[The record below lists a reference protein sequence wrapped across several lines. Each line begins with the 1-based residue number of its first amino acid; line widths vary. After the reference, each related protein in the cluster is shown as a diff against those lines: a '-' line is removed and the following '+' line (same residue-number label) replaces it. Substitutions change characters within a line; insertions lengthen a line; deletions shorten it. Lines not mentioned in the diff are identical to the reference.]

1 MDESKM
7 EEALC
12 VAKAGSD
19 LKKFRQWRNPGRVE
33 RLCDRMIIYVS
44 YTINI
49 HFIQRAFMGIVKI
62 TEQMHTNLRLSS
74 GAMSRSINS
83 QAEHWLRVGMMAELN
98 PGLCYNEICQKLR
111 EAEQQA
117 RAEDERREITLAL
130 EKP

>member
-1 MDESKM
+1 
-7 EEALC
+7 
-12 VAKAGSD
+12 
-19 LKKFRQWRNPGRVE
+19 
-33 RLCDRMIIYVS
+33 
-44 YTINI
+44 
-49 HFIQRAFMGIVKI
+49 MGIVKI

-117 RAEDERREITLAL
+117 TASSQEITLSL
-130 EKP
+130 ERA

>member
-1 MDESKM
+1 
-7 EEALC
+7 
-12 VAKAGSD
+12 
-19 LKKFRQWRNPGRVE
+19 
-33 RLCDRMIIYVS
+33 
-44 YTINI
+44 
-49 HFIQRAFMGIVKI
+49 MGIVKI

-117 RAEDERREITLAL
+117 AASSQEITLSL
-130 EKP
+130 ERA

>member
-1 MDESKM
+1 
-7 EEALC
+7 
-12 VAKAGSD
+12 
-19 LKKFRQWRNPGRVE
+19 
-33 RLCDRMIIYVS
+33 
-44 YTINI
+44 
-49 HFIQRAFMGIVKI
+49 MGIVKI

-117 RAEDERREITLAL
+117 RAEDERQEITLAL
-130 EKP
+130 AKP